1 MAIKRIT
8 VAQSEELLTAIDK
21 ESSQFAVMTGLAKL
35 KGRDA
40 CIAAESI
47 IEAVDAHR
55 AANRVPRA
63 K

>member
-8 VAQSEELLTAIDK
+8 VEQSEKPLANIDS
-21 ESSQFAVMTGLAKL
+21 EAAQFGVKTELAKL

-55 AANRVPRA
+55 AANRVPRQ

>member
-8 VAQSEELLTAIDK
+8 VEQSEKLLAAIDA
-21 ESSQFAVMTGLAKL
+21 EGAQFGVATGLSKL
-35 KGRDA
+35 NGRDA
-40 CIAAESI
+40 CITAESI

-55 AANRVPRA
+55 AAHRVKRA